1 MVETTST
8 GGVEEL
14 KKKVI
19 PIIKHKEY
27 KILSTMSYLI
37 AYLYAEYP
45 DKMQSSGLYRTECG
59 KQIQEYFEW
68 YQNNLR
74 PCIKQMIRFTVT
86 RFNAGLDVM
95 QINENEEEQKDGDS
109 SPKDKE
115 HLTPASGVSSVR
127 TPLTNFEHL
136 EGENRTN

>member
-1 MVETTST
+1 MAETTSAT
-8 GGVEEL
+8 GGAEEL

-19 PIIKHKEY
+19 PLIKHKDY

-45 DKMQSSGLYRTECG
+45 EKMQSSGLYRIEQG

-86 RFNAGLDVM
+86 RFNAGLDTM
-95 QINENEEEQKDGDS
+95 QINENMEEKKDGDA
-109 SPKDKE
+109 SPKE
-115 HLTPASGVSSVR
+115 
-127 TPLTNFEHL
+127 
-136 EGENRTN
+136 